1 MNKKSYHIYTP
12 IILALAILL
21 SFLVTK
27 PLYIEYQDMKTRE
40 SSLIQQ
46 KDQKQ
51 QKLNELID
59 FQRQFAT
66 NSGTTAIVEKVK
78 KINKKWNNAAIMSAV
93 MLNDYTKWTE
103 YVNPQV
109 TINTIDIDPGKR
121 LPNWLMFGNVR
132 ISLWAESIDNLIDY
146 LTYLTSASDFVF
158 TLDSISLPIT
168 APWQKDTSGVTLS
181 VDLGV
186 YYYE

>member
-1 MNKKSYHIYTP
+1 MNKKSYRIYTP

-40 SSLIQQ
+40 SSLMQQ

-78 KINKKWNNAAIMSAV
+78 KINKKWNNASIMTAV
-93 MLNDYTKWTE
+93 MLNDYTK
-103 YVNPQV
+103 
-109 TINTIDIDPGKR
+109 
-121 LPNWLMFGNVR
+121 
-132 ISLWAESIDNLIDY
+132 
-146 LTYLTSASDFVF
+146 
-158 TLDSISLPIT
+158 
-168 APWQKDTSGVTLS
+168 
-181 VDLGV
+181 
-186 YYYE
+186 